1 MANLNEIFK
10 ENGVSDEQIEKIL
23 AAMKSN
29 KIYTASEENLDVRYS
44 KLKGDYEGLQQTDAE
59 SKKLIAELQK
69 ATAGQEEIQNKI
81 SEYEATIEKQNAELV
96 RERTESE
103 LKFSLLAAGAKSG
116 DVDYLI
122 FKMMNGGDWKPEL
135 TSEGKIK
142 GLDDKLSGLKTQF
155 PAQFESS
162 VQKKIEEKKL
172 TDPNNPN
179 QNGKVTADDFRKM
192 GYKEKLKLFN
202 DNPELYHEL
211 THGKE

>member
-81 SEYEATIEKQNAELV
+81 SEYEATIEKQNEELV

-172 TDPNNPN
+172 TDPNDPHK
-179 QNGKVTADDFRKM
+179 NGKVTADDFRKM

>member
-69 ATAGQEEIQNKI
+69 ATAGQEEIQSKI

-103 LKFSLLAAGAKSG
+103 LKFSLLAAGAKSA

-122 FKMMNGGDWKPEL
+122 FKLMNGGDWKPEL
-135 TSEGKIK
+135 NSDGKIK
-142 GLDDKLSGLKTQF
+142 GLDDKVSGLKTQF
-155 PAQFESS
+155 PAQFEAAT
-162 VQKKIEEKKL
+162 QKKIEEKKL
-172 TDPNNPN
+172 N
-179 QNGKVTADDFRKM
+179 QNDPRDNDKVTAEDFRKM
-192 GYKEKLKLFN
+192 GYKDRMKLYN